1 MVKNSIFSILLGPDL
16 KKAIGRSIFVQ
27 NEPLMVHFKE
37 FICVI
42 FNYLSIKVVVKLYFA
57 INFAPLSLF

>member
-1 MVKNSIFSILLGPDL
+1 
-16 KKAIGRSIFVQ
+16 
-27 NEPLMVHFKE
+27 MVHFKE

-57 INFAPLSLF
+57 INFAPLSLFFRVLKNNKICRFPSAYLFLKMKKGKIE